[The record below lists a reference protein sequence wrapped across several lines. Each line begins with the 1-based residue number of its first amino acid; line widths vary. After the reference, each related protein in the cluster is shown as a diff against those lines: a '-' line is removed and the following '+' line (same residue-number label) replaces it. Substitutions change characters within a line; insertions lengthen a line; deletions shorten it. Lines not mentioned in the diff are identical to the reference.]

1 MSVFVNFSRLYII
14 YKVVYAVKNKI
25 RETFTDIIFCGG
37 GCILYS
43 AAIRIFAE
51 SNDIAQGGVTG
62 VAMLINYI
70 FPKIDIGTGAFLLNL
85 PLFIIAWKKIGGK
98 FIAKSFVVTAFLS
111 VAIDT
116 ISFLPVYTGD
126 KMLASIFC
134 GVLSGFAVAL
144 VLIRGLTTG
153 GTDILAKL
161 IRLRKPQLSM
171 GRLLLICDFAVV
183 LMSGFVYGKIESA
196 MYSLV
201 LIFVSS
207 YVIDKILFGLTDS
220 RTLMI
225 ITENHEKI
233 SSVIMGEMGR
243 GVSIVEASG
252 GYTGKGKKILL
263 SAMLRGEVN
272 RVIKVV
278 AEYDKDA
285 FTIILPSSEIVGE
298 GFDRL

>member
-1 MSVFVNFSRLYII
+1 M
-14 YKVVYAVKNKI
+14 KNKI
-25 RETFTDIIFCGG
+25 KETFTDIIFCGG

-62 VAMLINYI
+62 VAMLINYL
-70 FPKIDIGTGAFLLNL
+70 FPRIDIGVGAFILNL
-85 PLFIIAWKKIGGK
+85 PLFILAWKKIGGR

-111 VAIDT
+111 FAIDN

-126 KMLASIFC
+126 KMLASIFG
-134 GVLSGFAVAL
+134 GVLSGFSVSL
-144 VLIRGLTTG
+144 VFIRGLTTG

-161 IRLRKPQLSM
+161 IRLRKPQMSM
-171 GRLLLICDFAVV
+171 GKLLLICDFVVV

-220 RTLMI
+220 RTLLI
-225 ITENHEKI
+225 VTENHEKI
-233 SSVIMGEMGR
+233 SAVIMGEMGR
-243 GVSIVEASG
+243 GVSVVEASG
-252 GYTGKGKKILL
+252 GYTGNGKKILL
-263 SAMLRGEVN
+263 SAMLKGEVN
-272 RVIKVV
+272 RVIKIIS
-278 AEYDKDA
+278 ESDKDA
-285 FTIILPSSEIVGE
+285 FTIILPSSEIVGQ